1 MYPDISI
8 DPFEGWPQETIPVEV
23 IIGYILQVDGMYDWL
38 IGQEVTNPHP
48 LAEKGETYNGL
59 DAFIAILGG
68 ESGFRQ
74 YVKSSGNK
82 GKEPSYGIAQINK
95 DAHWEAM
102 GNHIAG
108 KFPNKG
114 YTSMTFQVPVDQMSE
129 SEYADFLR
137 GVSDI
142 QWQMEHAFALMKGRA
157 GRGDDIFTDWRAWV
171 PRNQD
176 GSMYTTKTPDFLQ
189 HIEGVQSE
197 VDSVKAYQNWQGK
210 SISSADSHY
219 VNTNPYTSE
228 TYSNWFSPQNLASY
242 GTQGGLGGTGG
253 GDDIDVPLPEQFGE
267 DDEMAPSGVQADT
280 SDYDKWKVVKKYYLG
295 DFYDLDSDT
304 MLAGYED
311 SRGFDD
317 WWEDAGGSLQ
327 YEADGTLRD
336 EFNQDTPFLGLEDRE
351 LDAWQDAY
359 QDASRNDG
367 YINLYDIRNMRQGEI
382 TYADSLASEV
392 YNIFLLSAQSAG
404 VRDPEMAVA
413 AHLMSPGAR
422 EEVYQT
428 IGMILNQANEQE
440 VEYNAVDIIDIVLA
454 RMSRF
459 KRDGQWRTWDY
470 PMPDY
475 KAEKSSEIQ
484 TEIEQIDNL
493 VRPILLGYYPQIIDD
508 IRVGWKNFRIANP
521 NSTASFNDYAMR
533 TIKDTKRYK
542 TIYGRK
548 PNAFS
553 EAQYLAMFT
562 NPISQ
567 AGVTSGAGFDKAVS
581 TAAQMGADQSSSYT
595 IGTYGTG
602 PKTTMGDTFTSR
614 VSNALDQF
622 GNLLGGDE

>member
-1 MYPDISI
+1 
-8 DPFEGWPQETIPVEV
+8 
-23 IIGYILQVDGMYDWL
+23 
-38 IGQEVTNPHP
+38 
-48 LAEKGETYNGL
+48 EKGETYNGL

-253 GDDIDVPLPEQFGE
+253 
-267 DDEMAPSGVQADT
+267 
-280 SDYDKWKVVKKYYLG
+280 
-295 DFYDLDSDT
+295 
-304 MLAGYED
+304 
-311 SRGFDD
+311 
-317 WWEDAGGSLQ
+317 
-327 YEADGTLRD
+327 
-336 EFNQDTPFLGLEDRE
+336 
-351 LDAWQDAY
+351 
-359 QDASRNDG
+359 
-367 YINLYDIRNMRQGEI
+367 
-382 TYADSLASEV
+382 
-392 YNIFLLSAQSAG
+392 
-404 VRDPEMAVA
+404 
-413 AHLMSPGAR
+413 
-422 EEVYQT
+422 
-428 IGMILNQANEQE
+428 
-440 VEYNAVDIIDIVLA
+440 
-454 RMSRF
+454 
-459 KRDGQWRTWDY
+459 
-470 PMPDY
+470 
-475 KAEKSSEIQ
+475 
-484 TEIEQIDNL
+484 
-493 VRPILLGYYPQIIDD
+493 
-508 IRVGWKNFRIANP
+508 
-521 NSTASFNDYAMR
+521 
-533 TIKDTKRYK
+533 
-542 TIYGRK
+542 
-548 PNAFS
+548 
-553 EAQYLAMFT
+553 
-562 NPISQ
+562 
-567 AGVTSGAGFDKAVS
+567 
-581 TAAQMGADQSSSYT
+581 
-595 IGTYGTG
+595 
-602 PKTTMGDTFTSR
+602 
-614 VSNALDQF
+614 
-622 GNLLGGDE
+622 